1 MAVFF
6 FVSVTLLVLLPSLG
20 YVLVDI
26 LHLDHA
32 ELDVFMAKLQ
42 VRLATSVQDLPDYF
56 L

>member
-1 MAVFF
+1 MPFLC
-6 FVSVTLLVLLPSLG
+6 FVLFRVLFVPVPSLG

-42 VRLATSVQDLPDYF
+42 VRTGNLP
-56 L
+56 LRV